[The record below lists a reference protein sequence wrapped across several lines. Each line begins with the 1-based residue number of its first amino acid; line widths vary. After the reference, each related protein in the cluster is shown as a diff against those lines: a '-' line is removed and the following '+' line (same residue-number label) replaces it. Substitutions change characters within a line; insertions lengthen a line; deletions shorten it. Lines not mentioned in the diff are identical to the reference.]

1 MQSLLQ
7 RWRGTTLAGVFA
19 ALREVSVAPGCR
31 CSPPAGALFDRLSQI
46 AGRVTVF
53 FAEEEDK
60 RFYSTFSSDGLIW

>member
-31 CSPPAGALFDRLSQI
+31 CSHSLARSSTGSQTLPVLFLYFSQKKKTSGFI
-46 AGRVTVF
+46 LRSVVMV
-53 FAEEEDK
+53 
-60 RFYSTFSSDGLIW
+60 